1 MTNTCVDCGAL
12 KWKGEAP
19 GVCCSNGEVQL
30 RPLQGRPPF
39 LKSLLQGDSE
49 DSKHFIANIRKYNS
63 AFRMTSMG
71 CKEIK
76 ETHCW
81 NSCFKVQGQVYHLIG
96 SLCPL
101 PNETAKFAQIYFLGD
116 TEAQSHVRQGIVSCL
131 KLEIIQGLQTY
142 ASQH

>member
-1 MTNTCVDCGAL
+1 
-12 KWKGEAP
+12 
-19 GVCCSNGEVQL
+19 
-30 RPLQGRPPF
+30 
-39 LKSLLQGDSE
+39 
-49 DSKHFIANIRKYNS
+49 
-63 AFRMTSMG
+63 MTSMG

-116 TEAQSHVRQGIVSCL
+116 TEAQSHVRQGIVPGL
-131 KLEIIQGLQTY
+131 KLEIIQGLQTCNEILCFSIDD
-142 ASQH
+142 AQSLSTCLLGDARLN